1 MKLDLRNSW
10 LWLKFCKVK
19 QNIYVCVWERE
30 RERALLYGERD
41 CIYGTYV
48 LGLWSFTFVSVCSN
62 MFLCFGL
69 LCLFRHYV
77 GKICSICSNAI
88 GCHVSFDLCLG
99 ICSLSYVFI
108 LWPVFSLCSKVLQ
121 FEIT

>member
-1 MKLDLRNSW
+1 M
-10 LWLKFCKVK
+10 VK
-19 QNIYVCVWERE
+19 ILQSEAKYICMCVAERE
-30 RERALLYGERD
+30 RERERERESTT
-41 CIYGTYV
+41 YMELMTYV
-48 LGLWSFTFVSVCSN
+48 YGPSLLSRFVPTCSY
-62 MFLCFGL
+62 GL

>member
-1 MKLDLRNSW
+1 M
-10 LWLKFCKVK
+10 
-19 QNIYVCVWERE
+19 CVWQRERE
-30 RERALLYGERD
+30 RERESTAYMGKEIAYMELMTLVCGPSLLSR
-41 CIYGTYV
+41 
-48 LGLWSFTFVSVCSN
+48 FVPTCSY
-62 MFLCFGL
+62 GL